1 MLQQLDTFV
10 GPEVN
15 WFALSP
21 LLTLLGGALVLL
33 LVGALTPQ
41 WPKGLYAFASAT
53 IAGAAGAL
61 AMVQWDDI
69 TDNGPVDARRRGAIA
84 YDTLR
89 HVHDDHDLH
98 RRDPRAMLSD
108 EYLRDTPNDGPE
120 IYALYLVAAIGGIVM
135 ASANDLIVLFL
146 GLETLSLA
154 LYVLAA
160 SNRRSSESAESGLK
174 YFVLGGF
181 ASAFFLYGIA
191 LVYGATGTTNISEMV
206 AGAAERGRPVRQRS
220 LALAGIALL
229 IVGLGFK
236 VAAAPF
242 HVWAPDVYQGA
253 PTPVTA
259 FMASVGKAA
268 AFGAMMRV
276 LVVGLPFY
284 RDDWRPIIWV
294 LAVTLADR
302 RLVPGVV
309 QTNVKRMLAYSSISH
324 AGFILVGV
332 EAAAHGAG
340 EADPGPGVPAVVL
353 YLIVYSVLV
362 IGSFAVVTVVAAAP
376 TATAPRVVQGLAKRA
391 RSWRSMFTVFLLAQ
405 AGVPFTSGFI
415 AKFGVIQAA
424 VEVDS
429 YAIGDHRHGRRRR
442 RRVPVPADH
451 DGHVAAPSGK
461 RRAGPGAAPGGGV
474 VDLDRG
480 VHDRRRSDAGLA
492 ARRCR
497 DHDTVR
503 PLTPAFSSRWFPEP
517 GNDREEITW
526 SRRRRGACSAGRGRG
541 ARFVG
546 VAEPAEVLE
555 VRVRDRPVIGDGWR
569 CGELV
574 HQPVGLLL
582 VGGEAPRRRT
592 ASTM

>member
-1 MLQQLDTFV
+1 MMLQQVDSFV

-21 LLTLLGGALVLL
+21 MLTLLGGTLVLML
-33 LVGALTPQ
+33 AGALTPK
-41 WPKGLYAFASAT
+41 WPKGLYAFATAT
-53 IAGAAGAL
+53 IAGAAGVL

-69 TDNGPVDARRRGAIA
+69 TDDGPRTLVAGVIA
-84 YDTLR
+84 YDTLSMFMTITICIG
-89 HVHDDHDLH
+89 VILV
-98 RRDPRAMLSD
+98 AMISD

-154 LYVLAA
+154 LYVLAS
-160 SNRRSSESAESGLK
+160 SNRRSSESAESGIK

-206 AGAAERGRPVRQRS
+206 AALQNGIDPFGNES

-236 VAAAPF
+236 VAAVPF

-268 AFGAMMRV
+268 AFVAMVRV
-276 LVVGLPFY
+276 LVIALPFY
-284 RDDWRPIIWV
+284 RDDWRPIIWG
-294 LAVTLADR
+294 LALVTL
-302 RLVPGVV
+302 LVGSFLAVV

-340 EADPGPGVPAVVL
+340 DADPGPGMPAVVL
-353 YLIVYSVLV
+353 YLILYSVLV
-362 IGSFAVVTVVAAAP
+362 IGSFAVVTVVARSSGGDSSLDSF
-376 TATAPRVVQGLAKRA
+376 TGLARRRPMLA
-391 RSWRSMFTVFLLAQ
+391 LALTVFLLAQ
-405 AGVPFTSGFI
+405 AGVPFTTGFI

-429 YAIGDHRHGRRRR
+429 YAIAIIAMVAAVVAAFLYLRIMITMWTAD
-442 RRVPVPADH
+442 PAD
-451 DGHVAAPSGK
+451 DAPPVAIPFSTGVAITAAVAFTIVVGIF
-461 RRAGPGAAPGGGV
+461 PGWLIDAA
-474 VDLDRG
+474 
-480 VHDRRRSDAGLA
+480 
-492 ARRCR
+492 
-497 DHDTVR
+497 DTV
-503 PLTPAFSSRWFPEP
+503 TQY
-517 GNDREEITW
+517 
-526 SRRRRGACSAGRGRG
+526 
-541 ARFVG
+541 AR
-546 VAEPAEVLE
+546 
-555 VRVRDRPVIGDGWR
+555 
-569 CGELV
+569 
-574 HQPVGLLL
+574 
-582 VGGEAPRRRT
+582 
-592 ASTM
+592 